1 MTSELL
7 RLREVM
13 DKLRSPGGCPW
24 DAEQTHQSLLKY
36 LLEESYEFIESVEN
50 NDRQD
55 MQEELG
61 DLLLQVYF
69 HSRMA
74 EEDASQPFNIED
86 VAKSVAD
93 KLIRRHP
100 HVFAGTKV
108 DNSQD
113 VLENWEKQKALEKGR
128 SSIIDGVPLA
138 QPALP
143 LAAKVVYR
151 INKLN
156 YSLPISQPLKLSDQ
170 TNQDQFGEILL
181 GLIAQAVEKGLDP
194 EAALRGAT
202 KSLIAQIQEQEAR

>member
-1 MTSELL
+1 MSSELI

-24 DAEQTHQSLLKY
+24 DAEQDHASLLKY
-36 LLEESYEFIESVEN
+36 LLEESYEFIESVED
-50 NDRQD
+50 NDRQA

-100 HVFAGTKV
+100 HVFAGASV
-108 DNSQD
+108 NSSED
-113 VLENWEKQKALEKGR
+113 VLENWEKQKVAEKGR
-128 SSIIDGVPLA
+128 TSAIDGVPLA

-143 LAAKVVYR
+143 LATKVIYR
-151 INKLN
+151 LNKLN
-156 YSLPISQPLKLSDQ
+156 YDLPISEPISLPSEI
-170 TNQDQFGEILL
+170 NQDQFGQILL
-181 GLIAQAVEKGLDP
+181 GLISQAVEKGLDP

-202 KSLIAQIQEQEAR
+202 KTLIAQIQEHETR